1 MLNYHCDILRTAVIF
16 KTKNDLVVD
25 DVNPLKIKSK
35 LFCFIFSRQVHF
47 KSFKAFFANLN
58 KMSTEFIMS

>member
-16 KTKNDLVVD
+16 KTKNDIVVD

-47 KSFKAFFANLN
+47 KSFKAFLQ
-58 KMSTEFIMS
+58 I

>member
-1 MLNYHCDILRTAVIF
+1 MKSISIKEDRIMLNYHCDILRTAVIF

-47 KSFKAFFANLN
+47 KSFKAFLQ
-58 KMSTEFIMS
+58 I

>member
-1 MLNYHCDILRTAVIF
+1 MNYHCDILRTVVIF
-16 KTKNDLVVD
+16 NTKNDIVVD
-25 DVNPLKIKSK
+25 DVNPLKIKFK
-35 LFCFIFSRQVHF
+35 IFCFIFSRQVHF